1 MTSSAGG
8 APNVTIPGRGRGG
21 EALRRPLQ
29 DDAAGREDH
38 NAVRHL
44 LGFAQLVG
52 GEDDADPSLPQPGHH
67 GAHGDAAL
75 GVDAG
80 GRLVEEGH
88 LGAPDQGQG
97 EREPLLLAARE
108 VAPGRA
114 GDRTQPHEV
123 EELVHRHR
131 IGVVAGE
138 EVEDAARPEHGVD
151 AAALEHDPDAAAEGG
166 VVGDGPEPED
176 AHLAGGRPPVALERL
191 DRRRLAGAVG
201 PEHDEHLARR
211 GGQVDAVDR
220 GRRAGRSVAHGEAGD
235 LDGWHGV
242 ADYFEQE

>member
-1 MTSSAGG
+1 MRSAIFSASPSSCVVRTTHT
-8 APNVTIPGRGRGG
+8 P
-21 EALRRPLQ
+21 ALL
-29 DDAAGREDH
+29 
-38 NAVRHL
+38 
-44 LGFAQLVG
+44 
-52 GEDDADPSLPQPGHH
+52 QPGDH

-75 GVDAG
+75 GVHPG

-88 LGAPDQGQG
+88 LGAPDQGER

-123 EELVHRHR
+123 EELVHGHR
-131 IGVVAGE
+131 FGVVAGE
-138 EVEDAARPEHGVD
+138 EVEDPARPQHGID
-151 AAALEHDPDAAAEGG
+151 AAALEHDPDAAAERG
-166 VVGDGPEPED
+166 VVGDGTESQDERR
-176 AHLAGGRPPVALERL
+176 AGGGAPVALEGL

-201 PEHDEHLARR
+201 PEHDEHLARF

-220 GRRAGRSVAHGEAGD
+220 GRRAGRPVAHGEAGD